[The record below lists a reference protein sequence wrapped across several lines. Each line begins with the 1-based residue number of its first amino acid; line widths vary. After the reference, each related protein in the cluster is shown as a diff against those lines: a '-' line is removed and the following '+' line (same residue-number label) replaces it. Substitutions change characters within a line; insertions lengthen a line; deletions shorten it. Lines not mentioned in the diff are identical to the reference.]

1 MAYEPCR
8 YARRWPELFEPLDDE
23 QKQRVSDALAN
34 NRLESWEP
42 GRDDVADLVDRELG
56 RIDTAEY
63 IRRTMAKLT
72 AARGEGPA

>member
-8 YARRWPELFEPLDDE
+8 YAQRWPDLFEPLDDE

-34 NRLESWEP
+34 NRLEGWEP
-42 GRDDVADLVDRELG
+42 QRDDVADLVDREAG

-63 IRRTMAKLT
+63 IRRTMAKVT
-72 AARGEGPA
+72 GGGPV

>member
-8 YARRWPELFEPLDDE
+8 FAQRWPDLFEPLDDE

-34 NRLESWEP
+34 NRLEGWEP
-42 GRDDVADLVDRELG
+42 GRDDVSDLVDRELG

-63 IRRTMAKLT
+63 IRRTLSKVT
-72 AARGEGPA
+72 GGDPA

>member
-8 YARRWPELFEPLDDE
+8 YAQRWPELFESLDDD

-34 NRLESWEP
+34 NQLEGWEP
-42 GRDDVADLVDRELG
+42 QRDDVADLADREAG

-63 IRRTMAKLT
+63 IRRTMSKVT
-72 AARGEGPA
+72 GGDPI

>member
-8 YARRWPELFEPLDDE
+8 YAQRWPELFEQLDDE

-34 NRLESWEP
+34 NRLENWEP
-42 GRDDVADLVDRELG
+42 DRDDVSNLVERELG

-63 IRRTMAKLT
+63 IRRTLSKVT
-72 AARGEGPA
+72 SGDD

>member
-8 YARRWPELFEPLDDE
+8 YAQRWPELFESLDDD

-34 NRLESWEP
+34 NQLEGWEP
-42 GRDDVADLVDRELG
+42 QRDDVADLAAREAG

-63 IRRTMAKLT
+63 IRRTMARVP
-72 AARGEGPA
+72 RGDTV

>member
-8 YARRWPELFEPLDDE
+8 YAQRWPDLFEPLDDY

-34 NRLESWEP
+34 NRLEGWEP
-42 GRDDVADLVDRELG
+42 ERDDVADLVDREAG

-63 IRRTMAKLT
+63 IRRTMAKVT
-72 AARGEGPA
+72 RGGSV

>member
-8 YARRWPELFEPLDDE
+8 YAQRWPDLFDQLDDD

-34 NRLESWEP
+34 NPVENWEP
-42 GRDDVADLVDRELG
+42 ERDDVVDLVDRELG

-63 IRRTMAKLT
+63 IRRTMSKVT
-72 AARGEGPA
+72 RGV